1 MCANQ
6 GSLHRASEWAS
17 PPELTL
23 SSTPRPV
30 RLTVPRVLV
39 WSVVPAMLLILLSVA
54 VSLRLRRQHAFV
66 QRMATKGVVTNGKVA
81 FVKGSFSGS
90 SLTAGKYTYYV
101 VGYRFQVDGETHSAS
116 TPVTPSDAMGLW
128 KDGGVQVRYLRT
140 DPARSW
146 IVGREPYHFGRFGAY
161 LIYFV
166 TVSGFLA
173 ILFMIWDIKL
183 QRPAL

>member
-1 MCANQ
+1 MGHRRSGDDSLRPRRSPAQRALSDAMCANQ

-66 QRMATKGVVTNGKVA
+66 QRMAAEGVVTNGKVA

-90 SLTAGKYTYYV
+90 SLTAGKYTY
-101 VGYRFQVDGETHSAS
+101 
-116 TPVTPSDAMGLW
+116 
-128 KDGGVQVRYLRT
+128 
-140 DPARSW
+140 
-146 IVGREPYHFGRFGAY
+146 
-161 LIYFV
+161 
-166 TVSGFLA
+166 
-173 ILFMIWDIKL
+173 
-183 QRPAL
+183 